1 MEVQYLGHSSFRLK
15 GKDGVVI
22 TDPYGGVG
30 FSFPSAKADIVTVS
44 HQHADH
50 NNLVPV
56 KPVKDGDKV
65 FAITQA
71 GEYDA
76 KGITVFGYPT
86 FHDSV
91 EGAERG
97 RNIIFSIFVDDVHV
111 LHLGDLGHTLTE
123 KDLENFSD
131 VDVLLCPVGGH
142 FTIDPQQAVEVISA
156 IEPKYVIP
164 MHFKTAAHDVAT
176 YGELATLED
185 FMTKFG
191 KTVTP
196 QDKLVINASKSAG
209 EEEVETQLIVLEP
222 KNA

>member
-15 GKDGVVI
+15 GKDGIVI

-30 FSFPSAKADIVTVS
+30 FSFPSTKADVVTVS
-44 HQHADH
+44 HEHGDH
-50 NNLVPV
+50 NNLVPI
-56 KPVKDGDKV
+56 KAAKDGGKV
-65 FAITQA
+65 HVINQA
-71 GEYDA
+71 GEYDM
-76 KGITVFGYPT
+76 GGVTVYGYPS

-91 EGAERG
+91 QGAERG
-97 RNIIFSIFVDDVHV
+97 KNVMFSIFVDDVHI

-123 KDLENFSD
+123 KDMEEMTD
-131 VDVLLCPVGGH
+131 VDVLLIPVGGVY
-142 FTIDPQQAVEVISA
+142 TIDSQQAVEIISA

-164 MHFKTAAHDVAT
+164 MHYKTAAHDQET
-176 YGELATLED
+176 YGGMTTLEE

-191 KTVTP
+191 KTVAP

-209 EEEVETQLIVLEP
+209 EEEIETQLVVLEP